1 MRICDDGNYRD
12 MTPEEE
18 MAAQNTQAPDD
29 TAVLIDDAEALDI
42 LLGGA
47 E

>member
-18 MAAQNTQAPDD
+18 MAAQNTPAPD
-29 TAVLIDDAEALDI
+29 TAVLIDDAEAMEI